1 MIGGGVAV
9 SDDGLLLFPIFN
21 EIPEQRFA
29 PCWIEVECCLL
40 GLEGSLVIGELSE

>member
-1 MIGGGVAV
+1 MIGGGFVA
-9 SDDGLLLFPIFN
+9 SDDGSLVLPIFS

-40 GLEGSLVIGELSE
+40 GLEGSLVSGELAE